1 MSRTVFRDA
10 HVPGFGS
17 CDISVEERKIVS
29 ISHRETSVGGR
40 PPASSTRLVDH
51 EVDLGGRLVLPS
63 LVEPHAHLD
72 KAYLS
77 DTTDNAS
84 GDLLGAIRALEAHR
98 GSITVED
105 IADRAERAARRMA
118 SFGVSRIRTHVDTT
132 LAGGLEPLSG
142 VAEARRRCA
151 DVVDI
156 EIAAL
161 VDWPLT
167 GREGTSRMSLARDA
181 LAAGADVIGGCPHLD
196 DDPVG
201 AVHRLVDLALEYS
214 VPLDLH
220 ADENLRPG
228 SDDLG
233 TLARRILDDG
243 LKLTA
248 NASHCV
254 SLSVKDHAVQRKIA
268 DDVAAA
274 GVTVTVLPQTNLFL
288 QARGAD
294 SAAPRGIAP
303 VGLLRSAGVVVG
315 AGGDNLQDPFNP
327 LGTGDPL
334 ETAALCVWAAHVPVD
349 AAFDLVSIDA
359 SACTG
364 ASVALEVGAPADFVA
379 FRATSVRSAIAERP
393 ADRLV
398 IRRGV
403 VI

>member
-1 MSRTVFRDA
+1 MTRTVLRGGI
-10 HVPGFGS
+10 VPGSGP
-17 CDISVEERKIVS
+17 CDIVVEMGTIVS
-29 ISHRETSVGGR
+29 IVPTTADGTTSVPTEQG
-40 PPASSTRLVDH
+40 ADH
-51 EVDLGGRLVLPS
+51 EVDLDGRLVLPG

-77 DTTDNAS
+77 DAIDNET
-84 GDLLGAIRALEAHR
+84 GDLIGAIRALESHR
-98 GSITVED
+98 RSITVED
-105 IADRAERAARRMA
+105 IATRAERAARRMA
-118 SFGVSRIRTHVDTT
+118 SFGVTRIRTHVDTT
-132 LAGGLEPLSG
+132 LAGGLAPLLG
-142 VAEARRRCA
+142 VSEARRRCA
-151 DVVDI
+151 DLIDI

-161 VDWPLT
+161 LDWPLT
-167 GREGTSRMSLARDA
+167 GREASARESLAREA
-181 LAAGADVIGGCPHLD
+181 IAAGADVIGGCPHLD
-196 DDPVG
+196 DDPVA
-201 AVHRLVDLALEYS
+201 AVHRLVDIALDLS

-220 ADENLRPG
+220 ADENLRPD

-233 TLARRILDDG
+233 VLARRILDDG
-243 LKLTA
+243 LRLTA

-254 SLSVKDHAVQRKIA
+254 SLSAKEPSVQRRIA

-288 QARGAD
+288 QGRGLD
-294 SAAPRGIAP
+294 SSVPRAIAP
-303 VGLLRSAGVVVG
+303 VELLRAAGVVVG

-349 AAFDLVSIDA
+349 TVIDLVTVDA
-359 SACTG
+359 STCTG
-364 ASVALEVGAPADFVA
+364 RAHAMQIGQPADLVAL
-379 FRATSVRSAIAERP
+379 RTTSVRSAIAERS

>member
-1 MSRTVFRDA
+1 MSPTVFRDG
-10 HVPGFGS
+10 HVAGIGV
-17 CDISVEERKIVS
+17 CDISVE
-29 ISHRETSVGGR
+29 GGR
-40 PPASSTRLVDH
+40 VLSVSPVAPHGRHAPSTSGH
-51 EVDLGGRLVLPS
+51 EDIIDLAGRLVLPS

-77 DTTDNAS
+77 DRISDTS
-84 GDLLGAIRALEAHR
+84 GDLLGAIRALESHR
-98 GSITVED
+98 ESITVED
-105 IADRAERAARRMA
+105 IASRAERAARRMA
-118 SFGVSRIRTHVDTT
+118 SFGVGRIRTHVDTT
-132 LAGGLEPLSG
+132 LTGGLVPLLG

-161 VDWPLT
+161 LDWPLT
-167 GREGTSRMSLARDA
+167 GSEGSSRVYLARDA
-181 LAAGADVIGGCPHLD
+181 IAAGADVIGGCPHLD
-196 DDPVG
+196 DDPIG
-201 AVHRLVDLALEYS
+201 AVHRLVDLALEMS

-220 ADENLRPG
+220 ADENLRPD

-243 LKLTA
+243 LTLRA

-254 SLSVKDHAVQRKIA
+254 SLSVKEHAVQRQIA
-268 DDVAAA
+268 EEVAAA

-288 QARGAD
+288 QARD
-294 SAAPRGIAP
+294 TTSATPRGVAP
-303 VGLLRSAGVVVG
+303 VELLRTAGVVVG

-349 AAFDLVSIDA
+349 SALDLVSVDA
-359 SACTG
+359 SRCTG
-364 ASVALEVGAPADFVA
+364 VSRGLRVGESADFVA
-379 FRATSVRSAIAERP
+379 LRTTSVRSAIADRP